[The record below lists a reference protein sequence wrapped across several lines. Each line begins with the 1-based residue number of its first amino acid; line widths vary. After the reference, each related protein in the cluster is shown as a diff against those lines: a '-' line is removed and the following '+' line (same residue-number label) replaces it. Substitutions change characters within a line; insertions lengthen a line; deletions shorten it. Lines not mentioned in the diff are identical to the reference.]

1 MRINRNSPNF
11 LAKSLKKGMAKK
23 LKEKTNF
30 IQSEVHKHV
39 EEIYTLEPVEIRSML
54 ENKVIFNNFNDI
66 PEYKSIQPNDDLLHL
81 SMLRHNTITS
91 KNSKT
96 VCDTKKMMSML
107 EMLTGGSKIAPLR
120 RRSNKKHIN
129 DIKGKLFK
137 AINDEHEENVF

>member
-1 MRINRNSPNF
+1 M
-11 LAKSLKKGMAKK
+11 
-23 LKEKTNF
+23 
-30 IQSEVHKHV
+30 HKHV

-96 VCDTKKMMSML
+96 VCDT
-107 EMLTGGSKIAPLR
+107 
-120 RRSNKKHIN
+120 
-129 DIKGKLFK
+129 
-137 AINDEHEENVF
+137 